1 MKKSLEKL
9 LNKPLPANPFLPLKA
24 VITDVEELAPEHKK
38 FTFSFL
44 EPSACE
50 RWSHIPGQFVM
61 LTVPKA
67 GEIPISICSSPTR
80 KGVIELTVRKVGR
93 KTEVLHRLGPGD
105 VVAIRGPYGN
115 GFPVEIMEG
124 HNVLIIA
131 GGLGIAP
138 LRSLIWYILDRRH
151 LFKEVY
157 LLYGTRNY
165 EAVLYKEEL
174 SRLKE
179 RKDIKCLYILDRVE
193 TPEDKKWSSGREGL
207 ITELIGE
214 VELEPSETFVAVC
227 GPPVAYKF
235 IGKELLK
242 NGYPESQ
249 IFVSLERKMECGIG
263 KCGHC
268 QIGYK
273 FACVDGPIF
282 PLWDTKNL
290 PEMI

>member
-9 LNKPLPANPFLPLKA
+9 LNKPLPVDPFKPQKA
-24 VITDVEELAPEHKK
+24 VITDVEELAPDHKK
-38 FTFSFL
+38 FTFSFVD
-44 EPSACE
+44 EAVSE
-50 RWSHIPGQFVM
+50 SWSYIPGQFVM
-61 LTVPKA
+61 ITVPKA

-80 KGVIELTVRKVGR
+80 KGFLELTVRKVGR
-93 KTEVLHRLGPGD
+93 KTKVLHQLKPGD
-105 VVAIRGPYGN
+105 LVAIRGPYGN
-115 GFPVEIMEG
+115 GFPVGIMEG

-131 GGLGIAP
+131 GGLGMAP
-138 LRSLIWYILDRRH
+138 LRSLVWYILDRRSR
-151 LFKEVY
+151 FKEVY
-157 LLYGTRNY
+157 LLYGTRSY
-165 EAVLYKEEL
+165 EFVLYKEEFR
-174 SRLKE
+174 RLRE
-179 RKDIKCLYILDRVE
+179 REDIKCLFCLDRLE
-193 TPEDKKWSSGREGL
+193 TPEDKEWADIEGL
-207 ITELIGE
+207 LTELIPK
-214 VELEPSETFVAVC
+214 VKLEPSETYVAVC
-227 GPPVAYKF
+227 GPPVAYRF

-290 PEMI
+290 PEML

>member
-9 LNKPLPANPFLPLKA
+9 LNKPLPGDPLLPHKA
-24 VITDVEELAPEHKK
+24 LITDVEELAPGHKR
-38 FTFSFL
+38 FSFSFL
-44 EPSACE
+44 DEKLNE
-50 RWSHIPGQFVM
+50 TWEHIPGQFVM
-61 LTVPKA
+61 ITVPKA

-80 KGVIELTVRKVGR
+80 KGTIELTVRKVGR
-93 KTEVLHRLGPGD
+93 KTEVLHQMKPGD

-131 GGLGIAP
+131 GGLGLAP
-138 LRSLIWYILDRRH
+138 LRSLIWYILDKRP
-151 LFKEVY
+151 LYKEVY
-157 LLYGTRNY
+157 ILYGTRNY
-165 EAVLYKEEL
+165 ESVLYKEEMR
-174 SRLKE
+174 RL
-179 RKDIKCLYILDRVE
+179 RKRPDVKCLYILDKIE
-193 TPEDKKWSSGREGL
+193 NEEDRAWTDREGL
-207 ITELIGE
+207 LTELIPE
-214 VELEPSETFVAVC
+214 VDLDPADTYVAVC

-249 IFVSLERKMECGIG
+249 VFVSLERKMECGIG

-273 FACVDGPIF
+273 FTCVDGPIF

-290 PEMI
+290 PEML

>member
-1 MKKSLEKL
+1 MRKSLEKL
-9 LNKPLPANPFLPLKA
+9 LNKPLPENPFLPEKV
-24 VITDVEELAPEHKK
+24 VITDVEDLAKNHKK
-38 FTFSFL
+38 FTLSFIN
-44 EPSACE
+44 EEIANSWE
-50 RWSHIPGQFVM
+50 HIPGQFVM

-80 KGVIELTVRKVGR
+80 RGIIELTVRKVGR
-93 KTEVLHRLGPGD
+93 KTEVLHNMHPGSYLA
-105 VVAIRGPYGN
+105 VRGPYGN
-115 GFPVEIMEG
+115 GFPVRIMEE
-124 HNVLIIA
+124 HNLLIIA

-138 LRSLIWYILDRRH
+138 LRSLIWYVLDKRH

-157 LLYGTRNY
+157 LLYGTRDY
-165 EAVLYKEEL
+165 ESVLYKDEL
-174 SRLKE
+174 KRLRE

-193 TPEDKKWSSGREGL
+193 TEEDRNWSLGREGL
-207 ITELIGE
+207 LTELIGE
-214 VELEPSETFVAVC
+214 VEIDPLDTFVAVC
-227 GPPVAYKF
+227 GPPVAYRF
-235 IGKELLK
+235 IGRELLK
-242 NGYPESQ
+242 HGYPESQ

-282 PLWDTKNL
+282 QLWDTKNL

>member
-9 LNKPLPANPFLPLKA
+9 LNKPLPVDPFKPQKA
-24 VITDVEELAPEHKK
+24 VITDVEELAPDHKK
-38 FTFSFL
+38 FTFSFVD
-44 EPSACE
+44 EAVSE
-50 RWSHIPGQFVM
+50 SWSYIPGQFVM
-61 LTVPKA
+61 ITVPKA

-80 KGVIELTVRKVGR
+80 KGFLELTVRKVGR
-93 KTEVLHRLGPGD
+93 KTKVLHQLKPGD
-105 VVAIRGPYGN
+105 LVAIRGPYGN
-115 GFPVEIMEG
+115 GFPVGIMEG

-131 GGLGIAP
+131 GGLGMAP
-138 LRSLIWYILDRRH
+138 LRSLVWYILDRRSR
-151 LFKEVY
+151 FKEVY
-157 LLYGTRNY
+157 LLYGTRSY
-165 EAVLYKEEL
+165 EFVLYKEEL
-174 SRLKE
+174 RRLRE
-179 RKDIKCLYILDRVE
+179 REDIKCLFCLDRVE
-193 TPEDKKWSSGREGL
+193 TPEDKEWADIEGL
-207 ITELIGE
+207 LTELIPK
-214 VELEPSETFVAVC
+214 VKLEPSETYVAVC
-227 GPPVAYKF
+227 GPPVAYRF

-290 PEMI
+290 PEML

>member
-9 LNKPLPANPFLPLKA
+9 LNKPLPVDPYLPHKV
-24 VITDVEELAPEHKK
+24 VITDVEELAPDHKK
-38 FTFSFL
+38 FSFTFL
-44 EPSACE
+44 NEELNAK
-50 RWSHIPGQFVM
+50 WHHLPGQFVM

-80 KGVIELTVRKVGR
+80 RGTVELTVRKVGR
-93 KTEVLHRLGPGD
+93 KTEVLHRMKPGD
-105 VVAIRGPYGN
+105 LAAIRGPYGN

-124 HNVLIIA
+124 HNLLIIA

-138 LRSLIWYILDRRH
+138 LRSLIWFALDRRH
-151 LFKEVY
+151 RFKEIY
-157 LLYGTRNY
+157 ILYGTRNY
-165 EAVLYKEEL
+165 QMVLYKEEL
-174 SRLKE
+174 KRLRE
-179 RKDIKCLYILDRVE
+179 RSDVKCLFVLDRCETAEDREWADVE
-193 TPEDKKWSSGREGL
+193 GVLTAL
-207 ITELIGE
+207 IPQ
-214 VELEPSETFVAVC
+214 VELDPADTYVAVC
-227 GPPVAYKF
+227 GPPVAYRF

>member
-9 LNKPLPANPFLPLKA
+9 LNKPLPVDPFKPQRA
-24 VITDVEELAPEHKK
+24 VITDIEELAPDHKK

-44 EPSACE
+44 DEGVAKS
-50 RWSHIPGQFVM
+50 WDYIPGQFVM

-80 KGVIELTVRKVGR
+80 KGFFELTVRKVGR
-93 KTEVLHRLGPGD
+93 KTKVLHQLKPGD
-105 VVAIRGPYGN
+105 VVAVRGPYGN
-115 GFPVEIMEG
+115 GFPVGIMEN

-131 GGLGIAP
+131 GGLGMAP
-138 LRSLIWYILDRRH
+138 LRSLVWYILDRRNH
-151 LFKEVY
+151 FKEIY
-157 LLYGTRNY
+157 LLYGTRSY
-165 EAVLYKEEL
+165 EFVLYKEEL
-174 SRLKE
+174 RRLKE
-179 RKDIKCLYILDRVE
+179 REDIKCLFCLDRVE
-193 TPEDKKWSSGREGL
+193 TPEDREWADIEGL
-207 ITELIGE
+207 LTELIPQ
-214 VELEPSETFVAVC
+214 VKLKPSETYVAVC

-290 PEMI
+290 PEML

>member
-9 LNKPLPANPFLPLKA
+9 LNKPTPSDPFLPVKA
-24 VITDVEELAPEHKK
+24 LITDVEELAPDHKK
-38 FTFSFL
+38 FSFSFL
-44 EPSACE
+44 DEDFASN
-50 RWSHIPGQFVM
+50 WTHTPGQFVM

-93 KTEVLHRLGPGD
+93 KTEVLHSLKPGD

-124 HNVLIIA
+124 HNVLVIA
-131 GGLGIAP
+131 GGLGMAP
-138 LRSLIWYILDRRH
+138 LRSLVWFILDKRH
-151 LFKEVY
+151 LFKKVY
-157 LLYGTRNY
+157 LLYGTRDY
-165 EAVLYKEEL
+165 RSVLYKEEL
-174 SRLKE
+174 KRLRE
-179 RKDIKCLYILDRVE
+179 RDDIHCLYILDRVE
-193 TPEDKKWSSGREGL
+193 TEEDREWTERQGL
-207 ITELIGE
+207 LTELIPE
-214 VELEPSETFVAVC
+214 VSLDPLETFVAVC

-235 IGKELLK
+235 IGKELIK

-268 QIGYK
+268 QVGYK
-273 FACVDGPIF
+273 FVCVDGPIF

-290 PEMI
+290 PEML

>member
-9 LNKPLPANPFLPLKA
+9 LNKPLPVDPFKPQRA
-24 VITDVEELAPEHKK
+24 VITDIEELAPDHKK

-44 EPSACE
+44 DEGVAKS
-50 RWSHIPGQFVM
+50 WDYIPGQFVM

-80 KGVIELTVRKVGR
+80 KGFFELTVRKVGR
-93 KTEVLHRLGPGD
+93 KTKVLHQLKPGD
-105 VVAIRGPYGN
+105 VVAVRGPYGN
-115 GFPVEIMEG
+115 GFPVGIMEN

-131 GGLGIAP
+131 GGLGMAP
-138 LRSLIWYILDRRH
+138 LRSLVWYILDRRNR
-151 LFKEVY
+151 FKEIY
-157 LLYGTRNY
+157 LLYGTRSY
-165 EAVLYKEEL
+165 EFVLYKEEL
-174 SRLKE
+174 RRLKE
-179 RKDIKCLYILDRVE
+179 REDIKCLFCLDRVE
-193 TPEDKKWSSGREGL
+193 TPEDREWADIEGL
-207 ITELIGE
+207 LTELIPQ
-214 VELEPSETFVAVC
+214 VKLKPSETYVAVC

-290 PEMI
+290 PEML

>member
-9 LNKPLPANPFLPLKA
+9 LNKPLPIDPFKPVRA
-24 VITDVEELAPEHKK
+24 VITDVEELAPDHKK

-44 EPSACE
+44 DEEAADS
-50 RWSHIPGQFVM
+50 WSYIPGQFVM

-80 KGVIELTVRKVGR
+80 KGFLELTVRKVGR
-93 KTEVLHRLGPGD
+93 KTKVLHQLKPGD
-105 VVAIRGPYGN
+105 LVAIRGPYGN
-115 GFPVEIMEG
+115 GFPVGIMEN

-131 GGLGIAP
+131 GGLGMAP
-138 LRSLIWYILDRRH
+138 LRSLVWYVLDRRH
-151 LFKEVY
+151 RFKEVY
-157 LLYGTRNY
+157 LLYGTRSY
-165 EAVLYKEEL
+165 EYVLYKEEL
-174 SRLKE
+174 RRLRE
-179 RKDIKCLYILDRVE
+179 REDIKCLFCLDRFE
-193 TPEDKKWSSGREGL
+193 TPEDERWADREGL
-207 ITELIGE
+207 LTELIPE
-214 VELEPSETFVAVC
+214 VDLEPTETYVAVC

-290 PEMI
+290 PEML

>member
-9 LNKPLPANPFLPLKA
+9 LNKPLPVDPFQPQRA
-24 VITDVEELAPEHKK
+24 VITDIEELAPDHKK

-44 EPSACE
+44 DEELA
-50 RWSHIPGQFVM
+50 RNWDYIPGQFVM
-61 LTVPKA
+61 ITVPKA
-67 GEIPISICSSPTR
+67 GEIPVSICSSPTR
-80 KGVIELTVRKVGR
+80 KGFFELTVRKVGR
-93 KTEVLHRLGPGD
+93 KTKVLHQLKPGD
-105 VVAIRGPYGN
+105 LVAVRGPYGN
-115 GFPVEIMEG
+115 GFPVGIMEN

-138 LRSLIWYILDRRH
+138 LRSLVWYILDRRNR
-151 LFKEVY
+151 FKEVY
-157 LLYGTRNY
+157 LLYGTRDY
-165 EAVLYKEEL
+165 RSVLYKEEL
-174 SRLKE
+174 RRLRQRE
-179 RKDIKCLYILDRVE
+179 DIKCIFCLDKVE
-193 TPEDKKWSSGREGL
+193 TEEDRAWADKEGL
-207 ITELIGE
+207 LTELIPQ
-214 VELEPSETFVAVC
+214 VKLEPSETYVAVC

-273 FACVDGPIF
+273 FACIDGPVF

>member
-9 LNKPLPANPFLPLKA
+9 LTKPLPINPFKPERAL
-24 VITDVEELAPEHKK
+24 ITDIEDLAPDHKK
-38 FTFSFL
+38 FSFVFL
-44 EPSACE
+44 NEE
-50 RWSHIPGQFVM
+50 VNEKWSHIPGQFVM

-80 KGVIELTVRKVGR
+80 KGTIELTVRKVGR
-93 KTEVLHRLGPGD
+93 KTEVLHRMKPGD
-105 VVAIRGPYGN
+105 SVAIRGPYGN

-124 HNVLIIA
+124 HNILIIA

-138 LRSLIWYILDRRH
+138 LRSLIWYILDKRH
-151 LFKEVY
+151 LYKDVY
-157 LLYGTRNY
+157 ILYGTRNY
-165 EAVLYKEEL
+165 ESVLYKEEL
-174 SRLKE
+174 KRLRE
-179 RKDIKCLYILDRVE
+179 RNDIKCLYILDKFKSE
-193 TPEDKKWSSGREGL
+193 EDKKWTDREGL
-207 ITELIGE
+207 LTILIPE
-214 VELEPSETFVAVC
+214 VALDPQETFVAVC
-227 GPPVAYKF
+227 GPPVAYRF
-235 IGKELLK
+235 IGKELVK

-249 IFVSLERKMECGIG
+249 VFVSLERKMECGIG

>member
-9 LNKPLPANPFLPLKA
+9 LNKPLPVDPFLPAKA
-24 VITDVEELAPEHKK
+24 LVSDVEELAPDHKK
-38 FTFSFL
+38 FTLTFL
-44 EPSACE
+44 DKELQKK
-50 RWSHIPGQFVM
+50 WSHRPGQFVM
-61 LTVPKA
+61 LTVPGA

-80 KGVIELTVRKVGR
+80 KGTVELTVRKVGR
-93 KTEVLHRLGPGD
+93 KTEVLHRLKPGSL
-105 VVAIRGPYGN
+105 VAVRGPYGN

-124 HNVLIIA
+124 HNLLIIA

-138 LRSLIWYILDRRH
+138 LRSLIWYVLDRRH

-157 LLYGTRNY
+157 LLYGTRSY
-165 EAVLYKEEL
+165 QFVLYKEEL
-174 SRLKE
+174 SRLRE
-179 RKDIKCLYILDRVE
+179 RDDIRCLYILDRLE
-193 TPEDKKWSSGREGL
+193 SEEDRAWTGGREGL
-207 ITELIGE
+207 ITQLIGE
-214 VELEPSETFVAVC
+214 VSLEPLDTFVAVC
-227 GPPVAYKF
+227 GPPVAYRF

-273 FACVDGPIF
+273 FVCVDGPIF